1 MQNDN
6 YSDNN
11 QAGDRK
17 KIEKLMEV
25 VIMIVVSVFTE
36 TEKVSIKL

>member
-17 KIEKLMEV
+17 NRKANGSSNNDSSKC
-25 VIMIVVSVFTE
+25 FYRNR
-36 TEKVSIKL
+36 KSIH